1 MVPNDVYKAFM
12 EAGTDWADKH
22 AASELRAA
30 TAKTVRAK
38 IAMEYQQNTDCSM
51 TMALEHALASSSY
64 VSVLHEVAEAS
75 KAANRAK
82 VKYEATKAL
91 FEAQRTAAA
100 SERAAMGAAT

>member
-1 MVPNDVYKAFM
+1 MVPADVYKAFM

-30 TAKTVRAK
+30 TVKTVRAK
-38 IAMEYQQNTDCSM
+38 IAMEYQQNKGCSM
-51 TMALEHALASSSY
+51 AMALEHALASPSY
-64 VSVLHEVAEAS
+64 AS
-75 KAANRAK
+75 ILEEYADASREANRAK
-82 VKYEATKAL
+82 VRYEATKAL